1 MDTVLRYAVMRTTIT
16 LSSCRPLSFPL
27 CHCVQPTP
35 SWALS
40 SFSNAAPLR
49 KFACH
54 LCWRRVLPE
63 VASAVTAAENG
74 ATTESEVSEQ
84 STKNTFIDVLTTC
97 RYDDV

>member
-49 KFACH
+49 KLLRKFS
-54 LCWRRVLPE
+54 LPQPL
-63 VASAVTAAENG
+63 VSHVT
-74 ATTESEVSEQ
+74 TTYLDKSL
-84 STKNTFIDVLTTC
+84 KRTFIRRRSDKSSE
-97 RYDDV
+97 RR